1 MAKMKHT
8 GGGWFLLTDGS
19 KVKGKAKAEK
29 AQAALAKA
37 SPKAKNPNPDLRTTT
52 KKSLGEMS
60 DAHRRHIERWEPF
73 LKNIEAQHVWAAT
86 PRFPGRG
93 VGPFF
98 LAVKNGP
105 RNYGIIEFDTS
116 TEERVELSTGVSSPK
131 TILEDFRPYRVT
143 AKEERDALRAAA
155 KSDTT
160 DEVEKPKAKSS
171 TKKTPAKKA
180 STKKV
185 TRKKV
190 AKAS

>member
-8 GGGWFLLTDGS
+8 GGSWYTLSDGTR
-19 KVKGKAKAEK
+19 VNGKAKATE
-29 AQAALAKA
+29 AQAALANA
-37 SPKAKNPNPDLRTTT
+37 PTPRVNPNPDLRTTT

-73 LKNIEAQHVWAAT
+73 LEAIEAQHVWAAT

-93 VGPFF
+93 VGPFY

-116 TEERVELSTGVSSPK
+116 NEERVELTTGVTSPK

-143 AKEERDALRAAA
+143 AKEQRDALRAAA
-155 KSDTT
+155 KLST
-160 DEVEKPKAKSS
+160 DEIVEGLVHPEEKA
-171 TKKTPAKKA
+171 PA
-180 STKKV
+180 KKV
-185 TRKKV
+185 TRRR

>member
-8 GGGWFLLTDGS
+8 GGGWYSLSDGS
-19 KVKGKAKAEK
+19 RVKGKANAEA
-29 AQAALAKA
+29 AQAELASA
-37 SPKAKNPNPDLRTTT
+37 PPKRKNPNPDLRTTT

-73 LKNIEAQHVWAAT
+73 LESIEAQHVWAAT

-93 VGPFF
+93 AGPFF

-105 RNYGIIEFDTS
+105 RDYGIIEFDTS
-116 TEERVELSTGVSSPK
+116 NEERVELSTGVTSPK

-143 AKEERDALRAAA
+143 AKEERDTLRAAA
-155 KSDTT
+155 KSNTT
-160 DEVEKPKAKSS
+160 EAEE
-171 TKKTPAKKA
+171 TKEAPAKKA
-180 STKKV
+180 SAKKTSTKKV
-185 TRKKV
+185 VKKKKI